1 MSTQENVPVVF
12 QSVPA
17 AVLDIPKARSEIMKL
32 LEENIGS
39 SLFDI
44 DLKDIFLSPQARETK
59 AKINQQN
66 SKKLKSFSTVKE
78 IINSMK
84 KKPTEWQ
91 KIFAN
96 HISDKVL
103 ISKYINNSF
112 NRKPPPNNLI

>member
-1 MSTQENVPVVF
+1 MSTSENVPVAF

-44 DLKDIFLSPQARETK
+44 GLKDIILSPQARETK
-59 AKINQQN
+59 AKINQRN
-66 SKKLKSFSTVKE
+66 YKKLKSFSTVKD
-78 IINSMK
+78 K
-84 KKPTEWQ
+84 TKTQPTIWE

-96 HISDKVL
+96 SISGKGL
-103 ISKYINNSF
+103 IFKIHKSLMRLNIKKKKKHSD
-112 NRKPPPNNLI
+112 

>member
-66 SKKLKSFSTVKE
+66 SKKLKSLSTVKD
-78 IINSMK
+78 K
-84 KKPTEWQ
+84 TKTQPTTWE

-96 HISDKVL
+96 SRSDKGQGYKSL
-103 ISKYINNSF
+103 MRLNIK
-112 NRKPPPNNLI
+112 KKKKAL